1 MTSQTSGAIYTV
13 GYEGI
18 DADRLI
24 ELLRQHRIETLVDAR
39 WRPASRKR
47 GLSKTPLSEACHR
60 VGIEYAHRRD
70 LGTPPEIMRKLRE
83 EGTYDWDAYQGFLGE
98 QDEGLT
104 AASAIASA
112 SRTCLLC
119 FEADAGQCH
128 RRLVAEEIS
137 KRTGLRVEH
146 IPVTP
151 A

>member
-1 MTSQTSGAIYTV
+1 MASGASGAIYTV

-18 DADRLI
+18 DAGRLI
-24 ELLRQHRIETLVDAR
+24 DLLREHGIETLVDAR
-39 WRPASRKR
+39 WRPVSRKR
-47 GLSKTPLSEACHR
+47 GLSKTPLSEACQR

-70 LGTPPEIMRKLRE
+70 LGTPPEIMKRLRE
-83 EGTYDWDAYQGFLGE
+83 VGAYDWDAYREFLD
-98 QDEGLT
+98 QQQEGLR
-104 AASAIASA
+104 AASEIANA
-112 SRTCLLC
+112 RRTCLLC
-119 FEADAGQCH
+119 FEADAAQCH